1 MFGRWFWIFS
11 GFAIGLLFLLTIL
24 RVVIAVEITLCL
36 LVAAVGSVIIERLDA
51 LRKRLA

>member
-11 GFAIGLLFLLTIL
+11 GFAIGTLFLLAIL
-24 RVVIAVEITLCL
+24 RVVCAIEITVCL

-51 LRKRLA
+51 LRKRID